1 MNIARHQYSQSN
13 DSNSPSNLPF
23 QRKKGRISF
32 TQQTRF
38 LDLQNQSQSQPQ
50 HQKILSL
57 QNQKTT
63 GGGVSF
69 GPNKHQQQANTPI
82 HAYGTNQTSSAEN
95 SAVKSN
101 KPPHVPSLKE
111 KMHKTALQL
120 SGLAT
125 ESGGGTTVMNLSH
138 NNTKAT
144 AASGGHPMT
153 ASSLKKGG
161 RLGREQAMHGG
172 QVTGETR
179 LRHCHRGSL
188 TYLSQL
194 TPSQQPFMSD
204 DRGWPKPEIATS

>member
-1 MNIARHQYSQSN
+1 
-13 DSNSPSNLPF
+13 
-23 QRKKGRISF
+23 
-32 TQQTRF
+32 
-38 LDLQNQSQSQPQ
+38 
-50 HQKILSL
+50 
-57 QNQKTT
+57 
-63 GGGVSF
+63 
-69 GPNKHQQQANTPI
+69 
-82 HAYGTNQTSSAEN
+82 
-95 SAVKSN
+95 
-101 KPPHVPSLKE
+101 
-111 KMHKTALQL
+111 
-120 SGLAT
+120 
-125 ESGGGTTVMNLSH
+125 MNLSH

-204 DRGWPKPEIATS
+204 DRGWPKPEIATSQLGLNEKNQFYGEPPLLQGDAQNLVNFRITEDLKAGASNKALPDAKTPYLFLQKPSNQAMQTMAYEHSKKRIFFSTVAELDQAVSEPNTIKDFNYKHSMSFQNWYETLKQRSED